1 MTNGL
6 GRSCARCDRS
16 SVRFATTWPEGRI
29 CRKCYQ
35 TATRIHGTCPTCR
48 LLPGLTDGIP
58 CCVDCA
64 GIPKDFHC
72 TRCNRED
79 EPVRQGLCAHCC
91 LTDDLTIML
100 DDGTG
105 RINPALHVLFTALTT
120 QEHARSARI
129 WLIVNPDVT
138 ELLRALATGTA
149 PLKHDTFTRHPSRR
163 KSNSFATFSSNT
175 ASCPPTTGTSNGSP
189 AGSNTKSVPQ
199 HRSNRP

>member
-6 GRSCARCDRS
+6 SRSCARCDRS

-35 TATRIHGTCPTCR
+35 TATRIHGTCPTCQTHR
-48 LLPGLTDGIP
+48 LLPGLTEGIS
-58 CCVDCA
+58 CCADCV

-79 EPVRQGLCAHCC
+79 EPVRQGLRAHCC
-91 LTDDLTIML
+91 LTDDLTILL

-105 RINPALHVLFTALTT
+105 RINPALHVIFTALTT

-138 ELLRALATGTA
+138 KLLRTLATGTA
-149 PLKHDTFTRHPSRR
+149 PLEHDTFTHHPKPKKVELRR
-163 KSNSFATFSSNT
+163 S
-175 ASCPPTTGTSNGSP
+175 GSEWLLEVRFVGLP
-189 AGSNTKSVPQ
+189 LRTNL
-199 HRSNRP
+199 RNRA